1 MVYRSFSPKTFFARL
16 LLVSFFA
23 LAALILSTSVQSSPG
38 AHGPNGEHLNM
49 EQNNQQ
55 THRPKFE
62 AFTESFE
69 LLGEVYSG
77 ELIIYL
83 HDFET
88 NTPTQF
94 ADIEI
99 EVGDFTASANYD
111 RAQNRYVVTDQKLV
125 SVLNMGGEHEVIAT
139 ILTKDHGDF
148 LVANLLVPQGYTQS
162 SDAVHSHDDEH
173 VHDTDSQ
180 HGEEHS
186 HFPWWALGLA
196 IVIFA
201 LGFFLGRKKKGLK
214 S

>member
-1 MVYRSFSPKTFFARL
+1 MVYRSFSPKTFFAKL

-23 LAALILSTSVQSSPG
+23 LAALIFSTSVQSSPG

-77 ELIIYL
+77 ELILYL

-88 NTPTQF
+88 NTPTQS
-94 ADIEI
+94 AEIEL
-99 EVGDFTASANYD
+99 EVGDFVASANYD
-111 RAQNRYVVTDQKLV
+111 RAQNRYVVTDPKLL
-125 SVLNMGGEHEVIAT
+125 SVLNTAGEHEVIVT
-139 ILTKDHGDF
+139 ILTEDNGDF
-148 LVANLLVPQGYTQS
+148 LMANLLMPQGYTQS

-173 VHDTDSQ
+173 VHDTASQ
-180 HGEEHS
+180 HGEEHY

-201 LGFFLGRKKKGLK
+201 LGFLLGRIKKGLK